1 MEARLH
7 HEWEGPAGA
16 PVVVLSH
23 SLGTSLALWDPQV
36 PALAARFRILRYDTR
51 GHGRSGLIAS
61 AFSIADLGRDVL
73 RLLDAQ
79 GVDRCHFCGLSIGGL
94 VGMWLG
100 AHAPE
105 RLARLVLCNT
115 ATRIGT
121 AESWAARIRAAR
133 EQGMAAM
140 APSVMERWFSAGFR
154 AQAPD
159 AVARGRALF
168 ESTSPEGFVACAVAI
183 RDADERADAAAIR
196 LPTLV
201 VSGSE
206 DPATPPAEGRAI
218 AAGIPGARYVEL
230 PAAHLSNLEAPEA
243 FNAALLGFLAS

>member
-1 MEARLH
+1 MDPALH
-7 HEWEGPAGA
+7 HEWAGPAGA

-36 PALAARFRILRYDTR
+36 PALAARFRVLRYDTR
-51 GHGRSGLIAS
+51 GHGRTAPTAGP
-61 AFSIADLGRDVL
+61 FGVADLGRDVL

-94 VGMWLG
+94 VGLWLG

-105 RLARLVLCNT
+105 RLDRLALCNT

-121 AESWAARIRAAR
+121 ADSWAARIRGAR
-133 EQGMAAM
+133 EQGMKAM
-140 APSVMERWFSAGFR
+140 APSVMERWFSAAFR
-154 AQAPD
+154 ATDPD
-159 AVARGRALF
+159 VVARARALF
-168 ESTSPEGFVACAVAI
+168 ESTSPEGFVGCAMAI

-201 VSGSE
+201 ISGSE

-218 AAGIPGARYVEL
+218 AAAIPGARFVEL
-230 PAAHLSNLEAPEA
+230 PAAHLSNLEAPHE
-243 FNAALLGFLAS
+243 FNAALLGFLNS